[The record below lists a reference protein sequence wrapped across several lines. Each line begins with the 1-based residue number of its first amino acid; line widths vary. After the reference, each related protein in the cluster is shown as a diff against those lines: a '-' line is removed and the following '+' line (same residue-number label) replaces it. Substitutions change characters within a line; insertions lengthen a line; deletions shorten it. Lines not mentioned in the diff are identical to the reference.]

1 MKKLILLALLIIGH
15 SKLLGADGY
24 YISPGIQIGINSSK
38 EYFLSYQ
45 ATFGLNEDYGF
56 PGITVGRRHY
66 KTEVKKWETYNYI
79 DAQIAYVTIGAGVGI
94 IYNHSDIFNKYKLF
108 GGYFALGTFDYINF
122 NNKPKMHFG
131 GFGVLPITNDC
142 FWCF

>member
-1 MKKLILLALLIIGH
+1 MKKLILFALLIVGH

-24 YISPGIQIGINSSK
+24 YLSPGIQIGINSSK
-38 EYFLSYQ
+38 GYFLSYQ

-79 DAQIAYVTIGAGVGI
+79 DAQISYVTIGAGVGI

-122 NNKPKMHFG
+122 KNKPKMHFG
-131 GFGVLPITNDC
+131 AFGVYPIFD
-142 FWCF
+142 